1 MIEDSIRALR
11 EAARITDDDGN
22 VHNPVNNEHPEKLWC
37 VMAGNDQLIDD
48 IAYDAISSRD
58 KVKILFREHVTL
70 EEDKIIRKFDF
81 IMLYGEPNTIKKF
94 SEDCKNGGGAYIQIP
109 QNYIENKS
117 NLMILVGPEDTIR
130 KSVAKME
137 RTRIQ
142 FGILLDDQTTGFIQ
156 TDINI
161 KLPKFLKN
169 TFNPLF
175 NVSEVVLKTILISVD
190 KDKDVDKV
198 SDIATS
204 DKIFVIDFKDID
216 MEA

>member
-1 MIEDSIRALR
+1 MIEDNIRALR
-11 EAARITDDDGN
+11 EAARITDDKED
-22 VHNPVNNEHPEKLWC
+22 NNGSSINQPPKKLWC
-37 VMAGNDQLIDD
+37 VMAGNDKLIDD

-70 EEDKIIRKFDF
+70 EEDKINRKFDF
-81 IMLYGEPNTIKKF
+81 IMLYGEAATIKRL
-94 SEDCKNGGGAYIQIP
+94 SNDCKDGGGAYIKIP
-109 QNYIENKS
+109 QNYIEEKS

-137 RTRIQ
+137 RARIQ

-190 KDKDVDKV
+190 EDKDVIKV